1 MNLRN
6 ILVVFEPVRENTKSQ
21 SLGFRHGLFPCR
33 SVRENTGQFGNL
45 TDPPPVL
52 FALDVDVELA
62 HGWEIVALVT
72 ARTLTSSQP
81 PWAELVS
88 FAMDFWDQADVEA
101 ALGAELADVLP
112 ELLQLAELE
121 VRIPRLEIAA
131 LERIAV
137 RDGRSVDAVLARE
150 LRDLVSAESA
160 WLVSEIPG
168 FAAALSW
175 PE

>member
-1 MNLRN
+1 M
-6 ILVVFEPVRENTKSQ
+6 VV
-21 SLGFRHGLFPCR
+21 
-33 SVRENTGQFGNL
+33 
-45 TDPPPVL
+45 
-52 FALDVDVELA
+52 
-62 HGWEIVALVT
+62 
-72 ARTLTSSQP
+72 

-112 ELLQLAELE
+112 ELLRLDDLA

-150 LRDLVSAESA
+150 LRDLVSAESS
-160 WLVSEIPG
+160 WLSAAIPG
-168 FAAALSW
+168 FAQALNW
-175 PE
+175 P

>member
-1 MNLRN
+1 MPASPTRIRELFLHPRPSYS
-6 ILVVFEPVRENTKSQ
+6 PVAAAEAV
-21 SLGFRHGLFPCR
+21 GM
-33 SVRENTGQFGNL
+33 SVEEVWGANAVGELEADESG
-45 TDPPPVL
+45 
-52 FALDVDVELA
+52 DV
-62 HGWEIVALVT
+62 
-72 ARTLTSSQP
+72 

-88 FAMDFWDQADVEA
+88 FAMDFWDQAEVEA
-101 ALGAELADVLP
+101 ALGAELPNVLP
-112 ELLQLAELE
+112 DLLQLADLE
-121 VRIPRLEIAA
+121 VRIPRLEIVA
-131 LERIAV
+131 LERMAV

>member
-1 MNLRN
+1 MTASPAQ
-6 ILVVFEPVRENTKSQ
+6 IRE
-21 SLGFRHGLFPCR
+21 LFLNPR
-33 SVRENTGQFGNL
+33 PTYSPAEAAEAVGMSVDEVWGANAVGELEADENG
-45 TDPPPVL
+45 
-52 FALDVDVELA
+52 DV
-62 HGWEIVALVT
+62 
-72 ARTLTSSQP
+72 

-88 FAMDFWDQADVEA
+88 FAMDFWDQAEVEA
-101 ALGAELADVLP
+101 ALGDDLADVLP

-160 WLVSEIPG
+160 WLSREIPA
-168 FAAALSW
+168 FAAALNW
-175 PE
+175 P